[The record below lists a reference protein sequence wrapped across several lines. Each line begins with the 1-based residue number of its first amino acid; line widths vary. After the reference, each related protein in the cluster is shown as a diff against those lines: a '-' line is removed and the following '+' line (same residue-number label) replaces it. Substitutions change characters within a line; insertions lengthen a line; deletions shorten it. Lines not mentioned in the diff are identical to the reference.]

1 MSAKDAKYI
10 IDNKELYSDN
20 DIIIAMRTLG
30 ILV

>member
-10 IDNKELYSDN
+10 LDNKELYSDSY
-20 DIIIAMRTLG
+20 IIIAMRTLG

>member
-10 IDNKELYSDN
+10 LDNMELYSDN

>member
-10 IDNKELYSDN
+10 LDNKELYSDN
-20 DIIIAMRTLG
+20 DIIIAMKTLG